1 MLCGLAALWAGSL
14 LAGTTPDA
22 LTNGLELIPD
32 KPKLWSESFLWDKD
46 ITLRA
51 GIGYKDNV
59 LSSPSAPQGS
69 GFFTSGLD
77 LAIFRLPLNGVGFDL
92 TVAGDDVRYWRD
104 VAGVQGEDSLLA
116 SAQFEKYLQEQWRL
130 GLEVKDVYMDQ
141 VALSL
146 IQTGG
151 VSAVVA
157 KGDTIGVR
165 PFVRRDFGTNW
176 WIQVGLPVER
186 EWWQA
191 PLDDAWKY
199 AAQIVLG
206 CTYGHGSQVALTC
219 SGAYIP
225 NDTWLATDATGTEMP
240 GKTLALWQQT
250 AELKW
255 EHHWDAAQRWRSITK
270 LGFQYEQDN
279 GGGFY
284 DYYLYSLSEELRF
297 TTRNWEIRG
306 SAGVSYYDFP
316 VQPAE
321 PSSFSPTL
329 YITTFNLMVRAE
341 RRIYKSLKLFG
352 AYTYERALSDQAESQ
367 YAVSTASTGMSW
379 EF

>member
-1 MLCGLAALWAGSL
+1 ML
-14 LAGTTPDA
+14 LAGTVPDA
-22 LTNGLELIPD
+22 STNGLELIPD
-32 KPKLWSESFLWDKD
+32 NPALLTESLLWDKD

-59 LSSPSAPQGS
+59 LLSPTSPQGS

-77 LAIFRLPLNGVGFDL
+77 LTIFRLPLNGLAFNL
-92 TVAGDDVRYWRD
+92 TVTGDDARYWRD
-104 VAGVQGEDSLLA
+104 VEGVQGEDSFLA
-116 SAQFEKYLQEQWRL
+116 SAQIEKYLQEKWRI
-130 GLEVKDVYMDQ
+130 GLELKDLYADQ

-157 KGDTIGVR
+157 KGDTLGVR
-165 PFVRRDFGTNW
+165 PFVRRD
-176 WIQVGLPVER
+176 
-186 EWWQA
+186 
-191 PLDDAWKY
+191 
-199 AAQIVLG
+199 
-206 CTYGHGSQVALTC
+206 TYGRGSQVVLTYG
-219 SGAYIP
+219 GAYIAH
-225 NDTWLATDATGTEMP
+225 DAWLATDATGTEIS
-240 GKTLALWQQT
+240 GKKLALWQQT

-284 DYYLYSLSEELRF
+284 DYSLYSLSEELRF
-297 TTRNWEIRG
+297 TTKNWEIKG
-306 SAGVSYYDFP
+306 TTGVSYYDFP

-321 PSSFSPTL
+321 PTSPNPTL
-329 YITTFNLMVRAE
+329 YITTLNLTLRAE
-341 RRIYKSLKLFG
+341 RRVYKSLKLFG
-352 AYTYERALSDQAESQ
+352 AFAYERALSDQAESQ
-367 YAVSTASTGMSW
+367 YRVNIVTGGMSW